1 VRPDNWRFGLAMPP
15 SRVTCEV
22 QPYPSERVRLLMVM
36 VFVYIV
42 IFLVRR
48 GVRRCVDEVTLS
60 ASRAL
65 SSTVRKIV
73 LKKFACRFRLTR
85 SVAAGYR
92 SVMQHI
98 TITEYLERDG
108 RGAVERLARAAG
120 VARAT
125 IDNSRQ
131 GRPVLLEKAVA
142 ISEATGGVV
151 SHWSLLGMSA
161 EAVAAVERVE
171 PTKVR
176 RARRPVRRPVRR
188 VGGAT

>member
-1 VRPDNWRFGLAMPP
+1 
-15 SRVTCEV
+15 
-22 QPYPSERVRLLMVM
+22 
-36 VFVYIV
+36 
-42 IFLVRR
+42 
-48 GVRRCVDEVTLS
+48 
-60 ASRAL
+60 
-65 SSTVRKIV
+65 
-73 LKKFACRFRLTR
+73 
-85 SVAAGYR
+85 
-92 SVMQHI
+92 MQHI

-125 IDNSRQ
+125 IDNARQ

-151 SHWSLLGMSA
+151 SHWSLLGMSP

-171 PTKVR
+171 PTKIR